1 MHAPRLTRICLIA
14 LLAVLAGCSS
24 SGKRSGGYY
33 QNDGPGSRIPANIEA
48 IPDAVPR
55 IEAYAPANFRPYS
68 VFGRRYVPVKGNVPY
83 REEGIA
89 SWYGRQF
96 HGNKTANGEIY
107 DMYAMTAA
115 HPTLPIPSYAKVTR
129 PATGRT
135 IVVRINDRGPFHP
148 GRIIDLSYVAA
159 AKLGLIGPGSGKVIV
174 EAITQAD
181 IARGSWKTPAASAT
195 PAQVPVI
202 PVSTAPMA
210 GRAVLINDSEPAM
223 TPVVPD
229 ALAAIELTSFSNNA
243 PASMTPAMART
254 IDESPT
260 TSTPATTAA
269 GAGFYLQF
277 GAFGSEDNAQALAQ
291 KLNTLIAGQEPHTVQ
306 VSPGA
311 DLYRVQLGP
320 YPNRT
325 HAVNAAVR
333 LYDIIGMNPAIASR
347 QGGI

>member
-1 MHAPRLTRICLIA
+1 MVAPRALYFCLML

-33 QNDGPGSRIPANIEA
+33 QNDGPGSGIPPDIEA
-48 IPDAVPR
+48 IPNAIPR

-68 VFGRRYVPVKGNVPY
+68 VFGRRYVPISGNRPY

-129 PATGRT
+129 PALGRT

-159 AKLGLIGPGSGKVIV
+159 AKLGLIGPGSGKVVV
-174 EAITQAD
+174 EAITHAD
-181 IARGSWKTPAASAT
+181 ISSGAWNTPGISPVMAQKTSAPPPPTTPQTAA
-195 PAQVPVI
+195 
-202 PVSTAPMA
+202 
-210 GRAVLINDSEPAM
+210 LISDEPLM

-229 ALAAIELTSFSNNA
+229 ALAAIELTSALDPTTTENTGPATLAEPSAGPDPAGTTPA
-243 PASMTPAMART
+243 PAANT
-254 IDESPT
+254 
-260 TSTPATTAA
+260 
-269 GAGFYLQF
+269 FYLQF
-277 GAFGSEDNAQALAQ
+277 GAFGSPENAQALAQ
-291 KLNTLIAGQEPHTVQ
+291 KINTLIAGQEPGTVQ

-320 YPNRT
+320 YANRT
-325 HAVNAAVR
+325 QAVNAAVR
-333 LYDIIGMNPAIASR
+333 LYDILGTNPAIASR
-347 QGGI
+347 

>member
-1 MHAPRLTRICLIA
+1 MHARSALYFCLIL

-33 QNDGPGSRIPANIEA
+33 QNDGPGSGAPDINA
-48 IPDAVPR
+48 IPNAIPR

-68 VFGRRYVPVKGNVPY
+68 VFGRRYVPISGNVPF

-159 AKLGLIGPGSGKVIV
+159 AKLGLIGPGSGKVVV
-174 EAITQAD
+174 EAITHTD
-181 IARGSWKTPAASAT
+181 ISRGSWNSPGTSAT
-195 PAQVPVI
+195 VAQAPVI
-202 PVSTAPMA
+202 PVASTVDVA
-210 GRAVLINDSEPAM
+210 RASLINDTEPVM
-223 TPVVPD
+223 TPIVPD
-229 ALAAIELTSFSNNA
+229 ALAAIELTTMANA
-243 PASMTPAMART
+243 NDEAADTLSAVPASGDSSRVTDMPAV
-254 IDESPT
+254 P
-260 TSTPATTAA
+260 AA

-277 GAFGSEDNAQALAQ
+277 GAFGSEDNALALAQ
-291 KLNTLIAGQEPHTVQ
+291 KLNTLIAGQENNTVH
-306 VSPGA
+306 VSLA
-311 DLYRVQLGP
+311 ANLYRVQLGP
-320 YPNRT
+320 YIDRT

-333 LYDIIGMNPAIASR
+333 LYDLIGMNPAIASR
-347 QGGI
+347 

>member
-1 MHAPRLTRICLIA
+1 MAVPRAFYFCLIL

-33 QNDGPGSRIPANIEA
+33 QNDGPGSGIPPDIEA
-48 IPDAVPR
+48 IPNAIPR
-55 IEAYAPANFRPYS
+55 IEAHAPANFRPYS
-68 VFGRRYVPVKGNVPY
+68 VFGRRYVPISGNRPY

-107 DMYAMTAA
+107 DMYAMSAA

-174 EAITQAD
+174 EAITHAD
-181 IARGSWKTPAASAT
+181 ISSGAWKSPDT
-195 PAQVPVI
+195 VPVMAQAR
-202 PVSTAPMA
+202 PALPPEAPQA
-210 GRAVLINDSEPAM
+210 AALITDEPLM

-229 ALAAIELTSFSNNA
+229 ALAAIELTSMPDPASPDNNA
-243 PASMTPAMART
+243 PVARQDLQASAQDNENTSLTQPAG
-254 IDESPT
+254 PL
-260 TSTPATTAA
+260 
-269 GAGFYLQF
+269 YLQF
-277 GAFGSEDNAQALAQ
+277 GAFGSQENAQALAQ
-291 KLNTLIAGQEPHTVQ
+291 KINTLIAGQEPGTVQ
-306 VSPGA
+306 VSPGP
-311 DLYRVQLGP
+311 DLHRVQLGP
-320 YPNRT
+320 YANRT
-325 HAVNAAVR
+325 QAVNAAVR
-333 LYDIIGMNPAIASR
+333 LYDILGTNPAIASR
-347 QGGI
+347 

>member
-1 MHAPRLTRICLIA
+1 MHARRALYFCLIL

-33 QNDGPGSRIPANIEA
+33 QNDGPGSGAPDINA
-48 IPDAVPR
+48 IPNAIPR

-68 VFGRRYVPVKGNVPY
+68 VFGRRYVPISGNVPF

-159 AKLGLIGPGSGKVIV
+159 AKLGLIGPGSGKVVV
-174 EAITQAD
+174 EAITHTD
-181 IARGSWKTPAASAT
+181 ISRGSWNSPGTSAT
-195 PAQVPVI
+195 VAQAPVI
-202 PVSTAPMA
+202 PVASTVDAA
-210 GRAVLINDSEPAM
+210 RASLINDTEPVM
-223 TPVVPD
+223 TPIVPD
-229 ALAAIELTSFSNNA
+229 ALAAIELTMASETDDPANTPPGLPSSGSDSSLTNA
-243 PASMTPAMART
+243 PASP
-254 IDESPT
+254 
-260 TSTPATTAA
+260 AA

-277 GAFGSEDNAQALAQ
+277 GAFGSEDNALALAQ
-291 KLNTLIAGQEPHTVQ
+291 KLNTLIAGQENNTVH
-306 VSPGA
+306 VSPA
-311 DLYRVQLGP
+311 ANLYRVQLGP
-320 YPNRT
+320 YIDRT

-333 LYDIIGMNPAIASR
+333 LYDLIGMNPAIASR
-347 QGGI
+347 

>member
-1 MHAPRLTRICLIA
+1 MHARRAIYVCLTL

-33 QNDGPGSRIPANIEA
+33 QNDGPGRGIPANLEA

-55 IEAYAPANFRPYS
+55 IEAYAPANFRPYN
-68 VFGRRYVPVKGNVPY
+68 VFGRRYVPISGNAPY

-89 SWYGRQF
+89 SWYGQQF
-96 HGNKTANGEIY
+96 HGNKTANGETY

-135 IVVRINDRGPFHP
+135 VVVRINDRGPFHP

-159 AKLGLIGPGSGKVIV
+159 AKLGLIGPGSGKVVV
-174 EAITQAD
+174 EAITQTA
-181 IARGSWKTPAASAT
+181 ISMGTWKTPDT
-195 PAQVPVI
+195 PTAVAQAPVI
-202 PVSTAPMA
+202 PVASSTAVA
-210 GRAVLINDSEPAM
+210 RATLINDTEPAM
-223 TPVVPD
+223 TPIVPD
-229 ALAAIELTSFSNNA
+229 ALAAIELTA
-243 PASMTPAMART
+243 AMPT
-254 IDESPT
+254 DEPFGGQPT
-260 TSTPATTAA
+260 ADVADTRLQTPATTAA
-269 GAGFYLQF
+269 RASTDNGFYLQF
-277 GAFGSEDNAQALAQ
+277 GAFGSEDNALALAQ
-291 KLNTLIAGQEPHTVQ
+291 KLNTLIAGQESNAVQ

-320 YPNRT
+320 YPDRT

-347 QGGI
+347 